1 MEDEKIIELYIQ
13 RSEDALK
20 ETEKKYGGYLISIV
34 RNILADAEDCR
45 ECINDTYLNA
55 WYMIP
60 QSRPASLQGY
70 LGKTAR
76 NIALNRLQA
85 ASAKKRGN
93 GKALQVLEE
102 FGELAAEGSFE
113 DNAINSIVLSDVFK
127 SFVDSLNDED
137 KIIFVKRYWYFMS
150 IRDIADEMRLGK
162 SKVKMTLLR
171 LRAKLRERLEKEGFE
186 I

>member
-1 MEDEKIIELYIQ
+1 M
-13 RSEDALK
+13 
-20 ETEKKYGGYLISIV
+20 
-34 RNILADAEDCR
+34 
-45 ECINDTYLNA
+45 
-55 WYMIP
+55 
-60 QSRPASLQGY
+60 
-70 LGKTAR
+70 
-76 NIALNRLQA
+76 
-85 ASAKKRGN
+85 
-93 GKALQVLEE
+93 LEE

-113 DNAINSIVLSDVFK
+113 DDAINSIVLSDVFK

>member
-13 RSEDALK
+13 RSEEALK
-20 ETEKKYGGYLISIV
+20 ETEKKYGGYLMAIV

-55 WYMIP
+55 WNMIP
-60 QSRPASLQGY
+60 ESKPASLQGY

-93 GKALQVLEE
+93 GNALQVLEE
-102 FGELAAEGSFE
+102 FSELAAESSFE
-113 DNAINSIVLSDVFK
+113 DDAVNRIVLSDVFR
-127 SFVDSLNDED
+127 SFVGSLDNED
-137 KIIFVKRYWYFMS
+137 KMIFVKRYWYFMS
-150 IRDIADEMRLGK
+150 IREIADEMRLGK